1 MEDSSDVSGPEGV
14 DEGASSMARRAL
26 ARHGHTLV
34 TVRMRA
40 EHDGLWAAMH
50 RLEVA
55 LETALPSHVPAWKK
69 RIAGDLRQIRDALEQ
84 HIASVEAAKGLFTEI
99 DKSRPSLAHCMARI
113 CREHFELLAQTGQL
127 VAYVEQCSRGADFQE
142 TRRRAAALLHG
153 LRHHEERE
161 TDLLFENAYAEIGA
175 AD

>member
-1 MEDSSDVSGPEGV
+1 
-14 DEGASSMARRAL
+14 
-26 ARHGHTLV
+26 
-34 TVRMRA
+34 MRA

-55 LETALPSHVPAWKK
+55 LETALPGHVRAWKK
-69 RIAGDLRQIRDALEQ
+69 RIAGDLRLIRNALEQ
-84 HIASVEAAKGLFTEI
+84 HIASVEGRDGLFTEV
-99 DKSRPSLAHCMARI
+99 DRSRPSLAHRVARI

-127 VAYVEQCSRGADFQE
+127 IACVERASRIGDFE
-142 TRRRAAALLHG
+142 DTRRRAAALLHG

-161 TDLLFENAYAEIGA
+161 ADLLFENAYAEIGG